1 MQNRRK
7 FIKNSLLTIT
17 GAGLT
22 GRSYASAGSFS
33 NVNEDKFIYRTLG
46 KTGIKLPIVS
56 MGAASINNQAII
68 RFAFDKGIKL
78 MATAGAYQEGNSERM
93 IGTSIKG
100 LPRDS
105 FFILTNSFDINWINT
120 QTGVLNS
127 SFNQDEFM
135 KRVDAGL
142 QRMGVDYVDI
152 FIQPFAAGRESVFN
166 KNAIKAMQAL
176 KKEGLTRYIGIATHR
191 NEPEAIRAAVD
202 IGIHDVIMTSYNF
215 MKTNLADLEDAIKY
229 ADEAGLGIIA
239 MKTMA
244 GAFWDKE
251 RTQPINTRAALKWV
265 LQNEHIHTTVPDCVN
280 NDQLLQNIEIMA
292 DLKLTEE
299 EKRDLLPPSEELSS
313 GMYCQQCG
321 ECLPQC
327 PMKIDIP
334 TIMRSYMYAYGYK
347 NLPYAKQ
354 TILSTGLES
363 NPCSGCKTC
372 DVSCKMKFDIRQK
385 ICDISRIIDVPQDFL
400 NA

>member
-1 MQNRRK
+1 M
-7 FIKNSLLTIT
+7 T
-17 GAGLT
+17 GK
-22 GRSYASAGSFS
+22 SYASMGSFS
-33 NVNEDKFIYRTLG
+33 NDNEEKLIYRTLG

-56 MGAASINNQAII
+56 MGAASINNQAVIKL
-68 RFAFDKGIKL
+68 AFDKGIKL
-78 MATAGAYQEGNSERM
+78 MATAGAYQEGNSERL
-93 IGTSIKG
+93 IGASVKG
-100 LPRDS
+100 LQRDS
-105 FFILTNSFDINWINT
+105 FVIVTNSFDINWIDT
-120 QTGVLNS
+120 PTGVFNS
-127 SFNQDEFM
+127 AFNKREFL
-135 KRVDAGL
+135 KRVDASL
-142 QRMGVDYVDI
+142 KRLGVDYVDI

-166 KNAIKAMQAL
+166 THAVDALETL
-176 KKEGLTRYIGIATHR
+176 KKEGLTRYTGIATHR

-215 MKTNLADLEDAIKY
+215 MKTNLESLEDAIEY

-244 GAFWDKE
+244 GAFRDKE
-251 RTQPINTRAALKWV
+251 RTQPVNTRAALKWV

-280 NDQLLQNIEIMA
+280 NDQLLQNIEVMA

-299 EKRDLLPPSEELSS
+299 EERDLLPPSEELLS

-334 TIMRSYMYAYGYK
+334 TIMRSYMYAYGYM

-354 TILSTGLES
+354 TLLSTGLKS
-363 NPCSGCKTC
+363 NPCTGCKTC
-372 DVSCKMKFDIRQK
+372 DIKCRMKFDIREK